1 LKHHLQD
8 ALKELKTNTSNEEG
22 FEKVVLQS
30 DQVLAQIKTMN
41 EDDAIFIYVPIPK
54 ECIIHDYIV
63 MFHV

>member
-8 ALKELKTNTSNEEG
+8 ALKELKTNTSNEE
-22 FEKVVLQS
+22 EKVELQS
-30 DQVLAQIKTMN
+30 DQVLAQIKTTN

-54 ECIIHDYIV
+54 KCIIHDYSV